1 MRWRA
6 QIFYW
11 NEGAV
16 SGVLCKNI
24 FVADLLGSQNL
35 FKILETS
42 LIVENSENVV
52 KRGCFL
58 KILGWRAQI
67 FYWNEGAVSG
77 VLRENIF
84 VADLLGT
91 PYLFE
96 LLQSSLT
103 FKNSKMW

>member
-6 QIFYW
+6 QIFYR

-52 KRGCFL
+52 KSGCFEKCL
-58 KILGWRAQI
+58 LWRAPV
-67 FYWNEGAVSG
+67 FFSKRRRNVK
-77 VLRENIF
+77 
-84 VADLLGT
+84 
-91 PYLFE
+91 
-96 LLQSSLT
+96 SLV
-103 FKNSKMW
+103 